1 MIRMDFDIPI
11 NTLTLLQLYWYDKVW
26 EEGMPEFDEL
36 SVERKRLIIDSDC
49 FALFV
54 NSQSAKELQIEM
66 LARMN

>member
-1 MIRMDFDIPI
+1 MDFSIPI
-11 NTLTLLQLYWYDKVW
+11 NTLTLLEWYWYDKVW

-54 NSQSAKELQIEM
+54 NSQRAKELQIEM

>member
-1 MIRMDFDIPI
+1 MDFDIPI
-11 NTLTLLQLYWYDKVW
+11 STLTLLELYWYDKVW
-26 EEGMPEFDEL
+26 EEGMPEFDDL

-54 NSQSAKELQIEM
+54 NSQRAKELQLEM

>member
-1 MIRMDFDIPI
+1 MDFNIPI
-11 NTLTLLQLYWYDKVW
+11 NTLTLLEWYWYDKVW

-54 NSQSAKELQIEM
+54 NSQRAKELQIEM
-66 LARMN
+66 LAKLN